1 MDAPG
6 LVPTAGYLLG
16 SIEILGFNFAPQGFA
31 ACQGQILPITQN
43 QQLFSLL
50 GPSYGGNGVSNFAL
64 PKLAPMTPA
73 GPFYYIC
80 IAGAY
85 PQRA

>member
-1 MDAPG
+1 MDAPAPG
-6 LVPTAGYLLG
+6 PTTTYLLG
-16 SIEILGFNFAPQGFA
+16 SIQIFGFNFPLQGFA
-31 ACQGQILPITQN
+31 ACQGQILPIAQN

-50 GPSYGGNGVSNFAL
+50 GPTYGGNGTTTFAL
-64 PKLAPMTPA
+64 PKLAPLGPS
-73 GPFYYIC
+73 GPFYFIC